1 MCGIAGYFGQGDK
14 QVLEKMTRTLVHR
27 GPDDEGFYNSGRVG
41 LGQRRLSI
49 IDTSPAGHQPMAN
62 ENKNVWLAF
71 NGEIYNFKDLRNG
84 LKDKHRFASQSDTE
98 VILHLYEELGQEVF
112 SKLEGMF
119 AIALYDERIDK
130 LFLARDRMGKKPL
143 YYGRFGETLVFG
155 SELKALMEHPLFKK
169 ELDLRALN
177 KYLLYEYIPTPH
189 SIFKNV
195 FKLEP
200 ATYLVF
206 DGSVVVKKKF
216 WSIEFNKLTITR
228 LDSRR
233 VGARRANYQLQESN
247 VIKELDSK
255 LNNAVKSRLISDVP
269 LGVFLSGGIDSSTIA
284 YYAQKN
290 SGQKI
295 KTFSI
300 GFKESSFDE
309 TQYARQVAKHLGT
322 EHYEKILDAKDSLD
336 LVPKIAEMLDEPLA
350 DASIIPTFLLS
361 KFTRERV
368 TVALGGDGGDELFCG
383 YDTFVA
389 HRLSDIYEKLPLF
402 ARKSIIEKI
411 ALSLPT
417 SFKNFSFDFKAKK
430 FISGFYGPK
439 EYRNQRWLGAF
450 DRPERSA
457 LFTGDVWRE
466 LAQENEFAEIDYYN
480 KEVGT
485 PDYYQQLTYQ
495 YLRTYMMDDIL
506 VKVDRA
512 SMFNSLEV
520 RAPFLDTAVV
530 DFANSLPFEYKLRGL
545 KTKYILKKLM
555 EDKLPREIV
564 QRKKKGFGIPLAEWL
579 SGDLKPLVLELFS
592 EERIKRQDLFNY
604 KYINKLLDDHFS
616 RRADNRKL
624 IWTLAVF
631 QLWREKWL

>member
-14 QVLEKMTRTLVHR
+14 DVLEKMTRTLVHR
-27 GPDDEGFYNSGRVG
+27 GPDDEGFYSSGRVG

-49 IDTSPAGHQPMAN
+49 IDLSPAGHQPMAN
-62 ENKNVWLAF
+62 EDKNVWLAY
-71 NGEIYNFKDLRNG
+71 NGEIYNFKDLKNG
-84 LKDKHRFASQSDTE
+84 LKDRHRFASQSDTE
-98 VILHLYEELGQEVF
+98 VILHLYEEIGEEVF
-112 SKLEGMF
+112 ARLEGMF
-119 AIALYDERIDK
+119 AIALYDERIGK

-155 SELKALMEHPLFKK
+155 SELKALMAHPLFKR

-177 KYLLYEYIPTPH
+177 KYLLYEYVPTPH

-200 ATYLVF
+200 ATYLTF
-206 DGSVVVKKKF
+206 DGWKAVKKKF
-216 WSIEFNKLTITR
+216 WNIEFNKLQIT
-228 LDSRR
+228 
-233 VGARRANYQLQESN
+233 NYKLQESN
-247 VIKELDSK
+247 AIKELDSK
-255 LNNAVKSRLISDVP
+255 LDNAVKSRLISDVP

-290 SGQKI
+290 SSQKI

-300 GFKESSFDE
+300 GFQEESFNE
-309 TQYARQVAKHLGT
+309 APYARQVAEHLGT

-336 LVPKIAEMLDEPLA
+336 LVPRIADLLDEPLA

-361 KFTRERV
+361 QFTRERV

-389 HRLSDIYEKLPLF
+389 HRLADIYEKLPLF
-402 ARKSIIEKI
+402 LRKSLIEK
-411 ALSLPT
+411 AVLNLPV
-417 SFKNFSFDFKAKK
+417 SFKDFSFDFKAKK

-439 EYRNQRWLGAF
+439 EYRNQRWLGSF
-450 DRPERSA
+450 DRPERAA

-466 LAQENEFAEIDYYN
+466 LTQENEFAEIDYYN
-480 KEVGT
+480 KEAGT
-485 PDYYQQLTYQ
+485 LDYYQQLIYQ

-506 VKVDRA
+506 VKIDRA

-520 RAPFLDTAVV
+520 RAPFLDTSVV
-530 DFANSLPFEYKLRGL
+530 ELANSLPLEYKLRGL
-545 KTKYILKKLM
+545 TTKYILKKLM
-555 EDKLPREIV
+555 EDKLPRATV
-564 QRKKKGFGIPLAEWL
+564 HRKKKGFGVPLAQWL
-579 SGDLKPLVLELFS
+579 SGNLKPLVLELFS
-592 EERIKRQDLFNY
+592 EERIKQQGLFDH
-604 KYINKLLDDHFS
+604 KYINNLLNDHFS

-631 QLWREKWL
+631 QMWQKKWLD